1 MIKIFSFRKIVIA
14 SLLLLLACI
23 LYNYPDE
30 INENVIKKESCNTNI
45 YLINSDDYV
54 VMSNIN
60 VGKDMDEKVYTIFNT
75 LIYGDGELKGLIPV
89 GTKLLDY
96 SIDGEIIKLNFNR
109 KFLDVSLYDEENMIV
124 SLIYSFTSLE
134 SIKKIMIFVEGEK
147 LDKLPKSNKDIGLY
161 LDRSYGINKIV
172 DINSIIDTKQVTVY
186 YATIYDYYVP
196 VSYILNSDESKID
209 IIVDYSKTNKFY
221 NDNLSSHLDY
231 QVELIGYESL
241 ENEIYLNFN
250 DVLFNSVYEGKL
262 KEEVKYA
269 LSYSIFDTFNVESVV
284 FAINSLEI
292 DEFRLAK

>member
-60 VGKDMDEKVYTIFNT
+60 VGKDMDKKVYTIFNT

>member
-60 VGKDMDEKVYTIFNT
+60 VGKDMDKKVYTIFNT

-262 KEEVKYA
+262 KEKVKYA
-269 LSYSIFDTFNVESVV
+269 LSYSIFDTFDVESVV

>member
-1 MIKIFSFRKIVIA
+1 MIRLFSFRKIAIA
-14 SLLLLLACI
+14 SLLFLLAFI

-30 INENVIKKESCNTNI
+30 INENVIVKDDYTTNI
-45 YLINSDDYV
+45 FLINEDDYV
-54 VMSNIN
+54 VMRSIS
-60 VGKDMDEKVYTIFNT
+60 VGKDIDDKIETIIES
-75 LIYGDGELKGLIPV
+75 LIHGDGELKGFLPI

-96 SIDGEIIKLNFNR
+96 SINDKLIKLNFND
-109 KFLDVSLYDEENMIV
+109 KFLNVSLNNEENMII

-134 SIKKIMIFVEGEK
+134 GIEKVMIFIDGEK
-147 LDKLPKSNKDIGLY
+147 LNELPKSHKKIGLY

-172 DINSIIDTKQVTVY
+172 NINSFSDTQQVTVY
-186 YATIYDYYVP
+186 YPTDCNYYIP
-196 VSYILNSDESKID
+196 ISYVLNSADDKID

-231 QVELIGYESL
+231 QVELISYESL

-250 DVLFNSVYEGKL
+250 DVLFASVYDGKL

-269 LSYSIFDTFNVESVV
+269 LSYSIFDTFDVESVI
-284 FAINSLEI
+284 FQINSLEI